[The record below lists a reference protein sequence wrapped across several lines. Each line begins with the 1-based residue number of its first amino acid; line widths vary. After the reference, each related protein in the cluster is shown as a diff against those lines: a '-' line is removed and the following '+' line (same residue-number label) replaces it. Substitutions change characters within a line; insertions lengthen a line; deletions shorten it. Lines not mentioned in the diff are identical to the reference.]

1 MADPPVLDLTASP
14 AREEHVNLITPPV
27 SPEPEDVGGL
37 QENDPQVDEGILEEE
52 RVPQIAEGGLQE
64 NVAPQVAEGGPEERV
79 PQVDE
84 GGPGPAPAVDR
95 AVMQMLCRTLGGLCV
110 QASDM
115 IDPDDIG
122 KEAFGDLN
130 FWLYKVLITK
140 SVDPET
146 GAEIETL
153 DPARYQLKII
163 TVKAGEKP
171 RLEALFP
178 LTKGD
183 ARFLSIYTHS
193 APYPVRYVDRA
204 KNDPRQLMSFGENC
218 FQSFVDVARIIREKT
233 VRKAN
238 KYHLFLLGC
247 CHGYHMVSM
256 LKDVMADDGVLIYFG
271 EAGEAQEDGVA
282 SGLISEFGE
291 GLMEIVKERLDAV
304 LPMDYKDIFET
315 AYVEAGY
322 TYLAPAGKEDTREPN
337 DDFKYMQLV
346 LDKSINEA
354 KRDPK
359 FVLHYTF
366 AGKMHAL
373 MRGVELVTPELKARR
388 AVFIAEKQREADLAG
403 ADGGGADGAAPATGK
418 AAKRR
423 RA

>member
-1 MADPPVLDLTASP
+1 
-14 AREEHVNLITPPV
+14 
-27 SPEPEDVGGL
+27 
-37 QENDPQVDEGILEEE
+37 
-52 RVPQIAEGGLQE
+52 
-64 NVAPQVAEGGPEERV
+64 
-79 PQVDE
+79 
-84 GGPGPAPAVDR
+84 
-95 AVMQMLCRTLGGLCV
+95 
-110 QASDM
+110 
-115 IDPDDIG
+115 
-122 KEAFGDLN
+122 
-130 FWLYKVLITK
+130 
-140 SVDPET
+140 
-146 GAEIETL
+146 
-153 DPARYQLKII
+153 
-163 TVKAGEKP
+163 
-171 RLEALFP
+171 
-178 LTKGD
+178 
-183 ARFLSIYTHS
+183 
-193 APYPVRYVDRA
+193 
-204 KNDPRQLMSFGENC
+204 
-218 FQSFVDVARIIREKT
+218 
-233 VRKAN
+233 
-238 KYHLFLLGC
+238 
-247 CHGYHMVSM
+247 MVSM

-354 KRDPK
+354 KKDPK

-373 MRGVELVTPELKARR
+373 MGGVELITPELKARR

-418 AAKRR
+418 ATKRR